1 LTWVKA
7 AGAAVAKLGGMNH
20 YAHAV
25 RLSVAALLLVT
36 LPQLAGVAWS
46 APTITCHCFQD
57 RQFDP
62 ARPLAADPYLLA
74 TVQNRL
80 IGYLYQQPRQD
91 IVRSKMGGLPGDRLW
106 VSSQVATA
114 AGRSG
119 ADALQAQA
127 AAGSWRE
134 AVAKLGADPEHL
146 GPLFMARLAA
156 GADEAA
162 LAEAVIDQVLNVRL
176 AVPPEVIAA
185 LRSAGVSGKELV
197 AAAVL
202 AGVAGRHPVDVYQ
215 QAREAQS
222 WGQWLTRAELTL
234 PQVDAWLAA
243 TLAQTRH

>member
-1 LTWVKA
+1 
-7 AGAAVAKLGGMNH
+7 VAKLGGMND

-25 RLSVAALLLVT
+25 RLSVAVLLLVA
-36 LPQLAGVAWS
+36 LPPLAGVAWS

-80 IGYLYQQPRQD
+80 IGYLYEQPRQE
-91 IVRSKMGGLPGDRLW
+91 IVRSKMGGFPGERLW
-106 VSSQVATA
+106 VSSQVAVA

-119 ADALQAQA
+119 ADALQAHA
-127 AAGSWRE
+127 AGGSWRD

-146 GPLFMARLAA
+146 GPLFMARLAT

-162 LAEAVIDQVLNVRL
+162 LAEAVIDQVLQARL
-176 AVPPEVIAA
+176 GVPAAVIAA
-185 LRSAGVSGKELV
+185 LRSAGAADKELV

-202 AGVAGRHPVDVYQ
+202 AGVAGRHPAEVYQ
-215 QAREAQS
+215 QAKAAQS
-222 WGQWLTRAELTL
+222 WGEWLARAGLTL

-243 TLAQTRH
+243 VLAQTRHL

>member
-1 LTWVKA
+1 MTR
-7 AGAAVAKLGGMNH
+7 

-25 RLSVAALLLVT
+25 RWSIAALLLAT

-80 IGYLYQQPRQD
+80 IGYLYEQPRQE

-106 VSSQVATA
+106 VSSQVAAA

-119 ADALQAQA
+119 ADVLQAQA

-134 AVAKLGADPEHL
+134 AVAGLGADPECL
-146 GPLFMARLAA
+146 GPPFMARLAA

-162 LAEAVIDQVLNVRL
+162 LAEAVIDQVLRTRL
-176 AVPPEVIAA
+176 AVPSEVIAA
-185 LRSAGVSGKELV
+185 LRSAGAAGKELV

-202 AGVAGRHPVDVYQ
+202 AGVAGRHPAEVYQ
-215 QAREAQS
+215 QAKAAQS
-222 WGQWLTRAELTL
+222 WGQWLTRAGLTL

-243 TLAQTRH
+243 ALAKTRH